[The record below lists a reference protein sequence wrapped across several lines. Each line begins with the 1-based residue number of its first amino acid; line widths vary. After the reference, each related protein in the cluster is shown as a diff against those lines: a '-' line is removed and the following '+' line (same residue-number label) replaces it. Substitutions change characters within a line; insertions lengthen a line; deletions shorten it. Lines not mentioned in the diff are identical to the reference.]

1 MALSKIDVAN
11 MLTGVT
17 PVANGGTALSSGFT
31 NGKIGQVL
39 QDVHDTQAASTST
52 SYADVGSGGVTKA
65 ITCSATSS
73 KVLIIGTLNG
83 YIESDNHLKVRL
95 MRDSTVIEENI
106 NYFHSQGT
114 NVKGI
119 AGAMSFID
127 SPSSTSELT
136 YKFQFCSRDSGE
148 TVRICGDHTPSN
160 IILMEILAWLE
171 IILKN

>member
-1 MALSKIDVAN
+1 MSKTTIP
-11 MLTGVT
+11 TGGIADDAVT
-17 PVANGGTALSSGFT
+17 AAKAGFSL
-31 NGKIGQVL
+31 GKIGQVL

-95 MRDSTVIEENI
+95 LRDSTVIEENI

-119 AGAMSFID
+119 AGAMSFLD

-160 IILMEILAWLE
+160 IILMEILA
-171 IILKN
+171 

>member
-1 MALSKIDVAN
+1 MSKTTIPAGGLASDS
-11 MLTGVT
+11 VT
-17 PVANGGTALSSGFT
+17 TAKIVDDAVTAAKAGFGL
-31 NGKIGQVL
+31 GKIGQVL

-52 SYADVGSGGVTKA
+52 SYADVGSSGVTKA

-83 YIESDNHLKVRL
+83 YIESDNHLQVRL

-119 AGAMSFID
+119 AGAMSFLD
-127 SPSSTSELT
+127 SPSSTSAVT
-136 YKFQFCSRDSGE
+136 YKFQFASRDSGE

-160 IILMEILAWLE
+160 IILMEILA
-171 IILKN
+171 